1 MELIEAMLTNGQT
14 ISFGILFVGLLV
26 YVMKTNEAREENYRD
41 TIKNMT
47 EVLGVGIE
55 QLKGMVDDIKGKMGI

>member
-14 ISFGILFVGLLV
+14 ISFGMLFVGLLV

>member
-14 ISFGILFVGLLV
+14 ISFGMLFVGLLV
-26 YVMKTNEAREENYRD
+26 YVMKTNEAREENYRQ

>member
-14 ISFGILFVGLLV
+14 ISFGMLFVGLLV
-26 YVMKTNEAREENYRD
+26 YVMKTNEAREENYRE

>member
-14 ISFGILFVGLLV
+14 ISFGMLFVGLLV
-26 YVMKTNEAREENYRD
+26 YVMKTNEAREANYRD